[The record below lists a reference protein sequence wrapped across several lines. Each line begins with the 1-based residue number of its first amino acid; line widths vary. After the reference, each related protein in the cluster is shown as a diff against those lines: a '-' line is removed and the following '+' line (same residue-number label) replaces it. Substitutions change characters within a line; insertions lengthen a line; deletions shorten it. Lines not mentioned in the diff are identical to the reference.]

1 MKSMIFMFSLFVS
14 LSGSSQRLPDF
25 LSRSE
30 KQFVRNVLAYQKE
43 KLIEI
48 TRAEDNCLFLQF
60 ETTMVE
66 LKPDGFVGEIWILEN
81 EDWVSIGTEEAAY

>member
-1 MKSMIFMFSLFVS
+1 
-14 LSGSSQRLPDF
+14 
-25 LSRSE
+25 
-30 KQFVRNVLAYQKE
+30 VRNVLAYQKE

-48 TRAEDNCLFLQF
+48 TRDEDNCLFLQF

>member
-48 TRAEDNCLFLQF
+48 TRDEDNCLFLQF